1 MLSSKHTDY
10 LKFIAVPAVLAL
22 TYNFTLHQA
31 GLAFIAA
38 IVGALAST
46 LTSSLIETFTNRKN
60 GCTNLT
66 NTAPIEYR
74 LLPAMVG
81 SLGMV
86 GSLFWI
92 GFTAKPSIGHIVP
105 IIGTGVYVWS
115 SMSVLTALV
124 SYIFDAYPAK
134 GTLSALT
141 LMATTRIFCAAW
153 LPLVI
158 IQMIMGLQGQ
168 WAYSVFG
175 FIAAA
180 MVVVPLVLFQYGPAL
195 RARSR
200 HSTPTMSNGKH
211 MMGHQV
217 DQEMQLGNMSGP

>member
-1 MLSSKHTDY
+1 M
-10 LKFIAVPAVLAL
+10 A
-22 TYNFTLHQA
+22 NM
-31 GLAFIAA
+31 
-38 IVGALAST
+38 
-46 LTSSLIETFTNRKN
+46 
-60 GCTNLT
+60 
-66 NTAPIEYR
+66 APIEYR
-74 LLPAMVG
+74 LIPAMVG

-92 GFTAKPSIGHIVP
+92 GFTAKPSIHYAVP
-105 IIGTGVYVWS
+105 IVGTGVYVWS
-115 SMSVLTALV
+115 SMSILTALV

-141 LMATTRIFCAAW
+141 LMATTRIIFAAW

-175 FIAAA
+175 FIAIA
-180 MVVVPLVLFQYGPAL
+180 MVAVPVILFLFGSRL

-200 HSTPTMSNGKH
+200 YSSPTMSNGKH
-211 MMGHQV
+211 MVDQHV
-217 DQEMQLGNMSGP
+217 DQEMQMGNVHHQR

>member
-1 MLSSKHTDY
+1 M
-10 LKFIAVPAVLAL
+10 PAVLAL

-38 IVGALAST
+38 IVGALLST
-46 LTSSLIETFTNRKN
+46 LTSSMIEGFTNRQS
-60 GCTNLT
+60 GCTDMRT
-66 NTAPIEYR
+66 MAPIEHR
-74 LLPAMVG
+74 LITAMAG

-86 GSLFWI
+86 ASLFWI
-92 GFTAKPSIGHIVP
+92 GWTAMPTTHYIVP

-115 SMSVLTALV
+115 SMSILTGLV

-141 LMATTRIFCAAW
+141 LMASMRILFAAW

-158 IQMIMGLQGQ
+158 IQMIMGIQGS
-168 WAYSVFG
+168 WAFSVFG
-175 FIAAA
+175 FIAVA
-180 MVVVPLVLFQYGPAL
+180 MITVPLFLFKFGPTL

-200 HSTPTMSNGKH
+200 HSAPTMSNGKH
-211 MMGHQV
+211 VMGHQA
-217 DQEMQLGNMSGP
+217 DQEMQMADGNQSQGT